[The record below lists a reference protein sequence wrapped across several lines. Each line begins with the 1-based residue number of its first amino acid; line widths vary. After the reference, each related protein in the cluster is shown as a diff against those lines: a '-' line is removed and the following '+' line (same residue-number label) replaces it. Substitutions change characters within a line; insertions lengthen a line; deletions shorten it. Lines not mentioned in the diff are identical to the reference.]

1 MMTPEQ
7 VFSIVNPLA
16 LVAWVV
22 LILFPRRKWAMD
34 VVIGVAVPAFF
45 AAAYVIILM
54 TKWGSSSGSFSSLQG
69 VATLF
74 ANPWLLLAGWI
85 HYLAF
90 DLLTGRW
97 EVLDARARG
106 IPHFLV
112 VPCLLLT
119 FLFGPAG
126 WLLYTVLR
134 VSVSRGER
142 APSL

>member
-1 MMTPEQ
+1 MTPEQ
-7 VFSIVNPLA
+7 VFAFVNPLA
-16 LVAWVV
+16 LVGWIV
-22 LILFPRRKWAMD
+22 LILFPRRKWATD
-34 VVIGVAVPAFF
+34 VVIGVAIPAFF
-45 AAAYVIILM
+45 AAAYVAILV

-106 IPHFLV
+106 IPHVVV

-126 WLLYTVLR
+126 WLLYTVVR
-134 VSVSRGER
+134 FSVSRGER
-142 APSL
+142 APSP